1 MDKPIID
8 QIADVVGKTT
18 LHYEYKEEFKDPL
31 RMAEWIVLKKIEWQ
45 NEAIENT
52 FAAASR
58 ILRSKKAR

>member
-18 LHYEYKEEFKDPL
+18 SYKDEFKDPL
-31 RMAEWIVLKKIEWQ
+31 KMAEWIVLKKIEWQ

-52 FAAASR
+52 FATASR